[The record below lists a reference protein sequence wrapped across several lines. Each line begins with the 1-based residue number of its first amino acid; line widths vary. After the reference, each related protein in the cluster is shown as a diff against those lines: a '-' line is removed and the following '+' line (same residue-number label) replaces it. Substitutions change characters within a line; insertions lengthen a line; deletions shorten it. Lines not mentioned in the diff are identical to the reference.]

1 MPGIINLSEA
11 QEKKVTKKPF
21 AINSKRFIPKI
32 RLDPDLQRSVPVKMT
47 KRFINLFAGI
57 HMTIRAKI
65 LLSLCIVI
73 LLMGTANVLVVIQM
87 MNYSRQ
93 YDAIINNI
101 TTANSISGSIKPDID
116 NEMWNIVA
124 GKTQFNEGK
133 QYEIINNINNK
144 IQWMMENTDSQKAK
158 VKLDVVLR
166 TMQTLTQDVDMMGGQ
181 IAKYSTATQN
191 EAVLEKIRFVTGV
204 VEGVVQDY
212 VLFEVN
218 RTNGQYQQMRAGFIE
233 WEILAGILTF
243 GAISFSVVAAW
254 ALSRSIYT
262 PIKKLHDVTKT
273 ITQNDLQA
281 LVTGDNVDEITE
293 LGMSFNIMIGKIREL
308 LDSKI
313 KEQENLKKAE
323 MRALQ
328 SQINPHF
335 LYNTLDTI
343 IWMAESK
350 KTDQI
355 VEVVSALSNFF
366 RISLSKGKDWITIGE
381 EVERVKSYLTIQ
393 KIRYRDIMD
402 FKIEVDEKVSDHTV
416 LKLILQPLVEN
427 AIYHGIK
434 NKREGGTIFVRA
446 KLFNGN
452 KVLLE
457 VEDTGIGFTPQILL
471 QLQTE
476 LADNSGDIKSESG
489 FGIGNVNQRI
499 KLYYGL
505 QYGLSVKSEYQK
517 GTCVSFIIPA
527 RNADSSENQVSLP
540 ADISVQLP
548 HKAIGSTGEAGL

>member
-1 MPGIINLSEA
+1 LV
-11 QEKKVTKKPF
+11 KKFLAFFSGVNF
-21 AINSKRFIPKI
+21 SI
-32 RLDPDLQRSVPVKMT
+32 RV
-47 KRFINLFAGI
+47 
-57 HMTIRAKI
+57 KI

-87 MNYSRQ
+87 LNYSRQ
-93 YDAIINNI
+93 YDAIITNI
-101 TTANSISGSIKPDID
+101 TTANSISGTIKPDID

-124 GKTQFNEGK
+124 GKILFSQGR
-133 QYEIINNINNK
+133 QYQIINNVNSK
-144 IQWMMENTDSQKAK
+144 VQWMMANTNSPESK
-158 VKLDVVLR
+158 VKLDVILR
-166 TMQTLTQDVDMMGGQ
+166 TMQTLSQDVDKMGSQ
-181 IAKYSTATQN
+181 IAKNSTQADNQ
-191 EAVLEKIRFVTGV
+191 AVLENIRFVSGV
-204 VEGVVQDY
+204 VENVVQDY

-218 RTNGQYQQMRAGFIE
+218 RTNGQYQQMRAGFVV
-233 WEILAGILTF
+233 WEIFALTLTF
-243 GAISFSVVAAW
+243 GAIVFSILVAW
-254 ALSRSIYT
+254 GLSRSIYT

-293 LGMSFNIMIGKIREL
+293 LGLSFNIMIGKIREL

-313 KEQENLKKAE
+313 KEQEILKKAE

-343 IWMAESK
+343 IWMAEAK

-366 RISLSKGKDWITIGE
+366 RISLSKGQDWITIAA
-381 EVERVKSYLTIQ
+381 EVERVRSYLIIQ

-402 FKIEVDEKVSDHTV
+402 FKIEVDERVSANTV

-446 KLFNGN
+446 RPNNNGN
-452 KVLLE
+452 EVLLE
-457 VEDTGIGFTPQILL
+457 VEDTGIGFAPETLAQI
-471 QLQTE
+471 QAE
-476 LADNSGDIKSESG
+476 LADQSGEIKQESG
-489 FGIGNVNQRI
+489 FGIGNVNHRL
-499 KLYYGL
+499 KLYYGM
-505 QYGLSVKSEYQK
+505 QFGLTVRSKYQT
-517 GTCVSFIIPA
+517 GTCVTFVIPA
-527 RNADSSENQVSLP
+527 RKPDGIDST
-540 ADISVQLP
+540 DSV
-548 HKAIGSTGEAGL
+548 IEAVRVA